1 MIFTNLIE
9 TNLRT
14 KGLGKQIEYYQRI
27 ESTNEEAWE
36 IIDSVETSH
45 GTIII
50 TDNQSSGKGRN
61 GNTWFMSPSKGLAM
75 SIILKQPISI
85 QDGLLIPI
93 AAGVAV
99 AKALEN
105 RGGNPKLKWPN
116 DILLNNKK
124 CGGILSE
131 SRVKN
136 NSITHM
142 VIGLGLNINETI
154 NDFPTTLSESATSLA
169 IETNQSNQRELIC
182 AIITTYFER
191 LLNDLPSSLPIWI
204 NYCNHLN
211 ETVSFNQDG
220 HNQSGIFKGL
230 NDDGRAII
238 QIDKKE
244 VLFNSIA
251 LE

>member
-14 KGLGKQIEYYQRI
+14 KKIGKQIEYYQRI
-27 ESTNEEAWE
+27 ESTNDEAWE
-36 IIDSVETSH
+36 IIDSVDTSH

-50 TDNQSSGKGRN
+50 TDNQLSGKGRN

-85 QDGLLIPI
+85 QDGLLVPI

-99 AKALEN
+99 AQALEN

-142 VIGLGLNINETI
+142 IIGFGLNINETV
-154 NDFPTTLSESATSLA
+154 NDFPSLLSDSATSLA

-182 AIITTYFER
+182 AIIATYFER
-191 LLNDLPSSLPIWI
+191 LLNDLPSSLPIWE

-211 ETVSFNQDG
+211 EIISFSQNGQ
-220 HNQSGIFKGL
+220 NQSGIFKGL
-230 NDDGRAII
+230 SDDGRARI

-244 VLFNSIA
+244 ILFNSIT